1 MATTFETFTGIARRN
16 YCTLPTIDVE
26 ILPDIRHCD
35 AESCGAVVVYDPA
48 AGTFGAWVHASADTP
63 DHGRVA
69 VKTRCTYCHSEEDA
83 KYVMHAWY
91 DAIECTRCGG
101 VDGHAIGD

>member
-1 MATTFETFTGIARRN
+1 MASTLEAFAGSTARN

-26 ILPDIRHCD
+26 ILPDVRHCEI
-35 AESCGAVVVYDPA
+35 ATCGGVVIYDQD
-48 AGTFGAWVHASADTP
+48 AGTFGAWVHVSADTP

-69 VKTRCTYCHSEEDA
+69 VKTRCTYCHSEEAA
-83 KYVMHAWY
+83 KCVMHAWY

>member
-1 MATTFETFTGIARRN
+1 MATTLETFAGSTARN
-16 YCTLPTIDVE
+16 YCTLPKIDVE
-26 ILPDIRHCD
+26 ILPDVRHCETE
-35 AESCGAVVVYDPA
+35 ACGAVVIYDPA
-48 AGTFGAWVHASADTP
+48 AGMFGAWVHASANTP

-69 VKTRCTYCHSEEDA
+69 VRTRCTYCRSEDDV
-83 KYVMHAWY
+83 KYVMHAWH